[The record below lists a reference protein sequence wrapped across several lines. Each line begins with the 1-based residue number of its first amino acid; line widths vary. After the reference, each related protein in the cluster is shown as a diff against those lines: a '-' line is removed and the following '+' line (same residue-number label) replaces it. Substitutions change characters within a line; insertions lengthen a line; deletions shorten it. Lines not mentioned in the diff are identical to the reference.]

1 MARRS
6 ETLDKVSRALGFV
19 RAQEAAQREA
29 AALVR
34 EADEALV
41 EARFRPDAA
50 LACAAAERLEVAP
63 APAPAP
69 APAAVASAVPSR
81 YTAAAAPPP
90 ASVSPAKRAPPPRA
104 APPAEAQLAFEKAA
118 AVYTR

>member
-69 APAAVASAVPSR
+69 AAVASAVPSR